1 MITSNSFGAMLHEHP
16 CCPDHVGGS
25 PLGATNVTQTQAIEP
40 RPRPRA
46 PVFVR
51 TWAPLRPIAICA
63 YVIVVAASL
72 AWATPSRSQ
81 DALGSTLHSLL
92 EHARAQSPELAAMR
106 QEADAA
112 RERIQPAG
120 ALADPMFRMELEN
133 VNNYGN
139 GNQLS
144 VLPWRVGETKYT
156 FVQPLPAWG
165 KRGLR
170 REVAE
175 ADAQRAEASA
185 SATWSE
191 LAARI
196 KAAYAQ
202 YYLAARNE
210 RLVREIVELIAG
222 LEKIAQ
228 ARYAGGLVAQQDAI
242 RAQVEQTAMRS
253 ELIALDSEKRQM
265 RARINALL
273 GREADAA
280 LADPASL
287 RALPTNALAAE
298 ELVRRALAN
307 NPALAAEEAR
317 IRGAE
322 KSRELTL
329 RNRYPDFQVGIS
341 PTQMRSRI
349 TSWGVM
355 VEMNIPLQQE
365 SRRSQE
371 REAAAMASAARS
383 RSQALAKQLLGE
395 MGMNLAAIE
404 AAQRSEALVTT
415 QLLPQSELSL
425 RSALAAY
432 ETGKV
437 DFATLLDAQRQIRKA
452 QQDRLKA
459 QVEARL
465 RLAEIERILGED
477 L

>member
-1 MITSNSFGAMLHEHP
+1 MHMNMTHSDARGPESRLRAADNRS
-16 CCPDHVGGS
+16 
-25 PLGATNVTQTQAIEP
+25 
-40 RPRPRA
+40 RPWA
-46 PVFVR
+46 SDGCR
-51 TWAPLRPIAICA
+51 TLLPLRPTALCTCIF
-63 YVIVVAASL
+63 VVVASL
-72 AWATPSRSQ
+72 AWAAPARSQ
-81 DALGSTLHSLL
+81 DALGSTVHSLL

-120 ALADPMFRMELEN
+120 ALADPMLRMELEN
-133 VNNYGN
+133 INNYGN

-156 FVQPLPAWG
+156 ILQPLPAWG
-165 KRGLR
+165 KRELR

-175 ADAQRAEASA
+175 ADARRAEASTA
-185 SATWSE
+185 ATWSE

-196 KAAYAQ
+196 KVAYAQ

-210 RLVREIVELIAG
+210 RLVREIVELIAA

-228 ARYAGGLVAQQDAI
+228 ARYAGGLAAQQDAI
-242 RAQVEQTAMRS
+242 RAQVEQTAMRA

-273 GREADAA
+273 GRAAEAT

-287 RALPTNALAAE
+287 RALPATAPVAE
-298 ELVRRALAN
+298 ELVRRALAT

-317 IRGAE
+317 IRSAE
-322 KSRELTL
+322 KNRELTL
-329 RNRYPDFQVGIS
+329 RNRYPDFQIGVS

-365 SRRSQE
+365 SRRAQE
-371 REAAAMASAARS
+371 REAAAMEGAARS
-383 RSQALAKQLLGE
+383 RAQALAKQLLGE

-404 AAQRSEALVTT
+404 AARRNEMLVTT
-415 QLLPQSELSL
+415 QLLPLSELSL

-459 QVEARL
+459 QVEAQL